1 MTSVAGPQPDESL
14 EQATADEGTTNR
26 WVHTCTPKLKPPPVL
41 DKKGQMK
48 KNTKQ
53 TDSAPGLVCGY

>member
-41 DKKGQMK
+41 EKKVK
-48 KNTKQ
+48 
-53 TDSAPGLVCGY
+53 